1 MKLNR
6 DVLYLISVELQDD
19 KSTIYSC
26 LLVNKTWCEIIIPM
40 IWRNPWK
47 YLKSGKE
54 KLLLNVMLSHL
65 TLTNKRPLF
74 NYINFCKH
82 LNLNK
87 IQQIIRTT
95 IHEEIEMKKTEND
108 IFNLFINENTKFT
121 HLYIPQQFD
130 RQIHLIP
137 GAKRCLSEIE
147 FLSCNTNINDNVLIG
162 LTEIC
167 KSIKE
172 LELFIEMNNNNYG
185 IVRLIEIP
193 KKLLNICLLTDYPQY
208 DESFYKIL
216 ENSLIKHA
224 NTTQYFK
231 TTIQPITKILSSFVN
246 LKMLELN
253 GNFNAWNRLENM
265 SLPHLEIL
273 RAKSVPIRS
282 LISLIENTD
291 GHLIEIKVDG
301 ISHDE
306 ISNKRIIQAIYQ
318 NCPNLMYLKI
328 LARNCSISELE
339 KLLINCQHL
348 TGLFLSSNTT
358 DVFGLDYFFEIL
370 ARSSPTSLFKF
381 KFNFRYRPIKLE
393 SLKSFF
399 INWKGRY
406 PMLLQFSRVGN
417 IEGYIDLIDKYR
429 EEGIIKNFDYNYG
442 HTFEDFVWI

>member
-1 MKLNR
+1 MNLNR
-6 DVLYLISVELQDD
+6 DILYLISEELQDD
-19 KSTIYSC
+19 ENTLHSC

-40 IWRNPWK
+40 IWKDPWK
-47 YLKSGKE
+47 YLKDGKE
-54 KLLLNVMLSHL
+54 ESLLNVMISHL
-65 TLTNKRPLF
+65 SNQRPLF

-87 IQQIIRTT
+87 IQRIIRTT
-95 IHEEIEMKKTEND
+95 IHEEIEMEKVENE

-130 RQIHLIP
+130 YQIHLIP
-137 GAKRCLSEIE
+137 NAKSCLSEIE
-147 FLSCNTNINDNVLIG
+147 FLSCNTNINDNVLTGI
-162 LTEIC
+162 TEIC

-185 IVRLIEIP
+185 IVRLIEVP
-193 KKLLNICLLTDYPQY
+193 RKLLNIRFLTDYPRY
-208 DESFYKIL
+208 DESLYKIL

-224 NTTQYFK
+224 NTTKSFK
-231 TTIQPITKILSSFVN
+231 TTIQPLTKILSSFVN
-246 LKMLELN
+246 LRMLELN
-253 GNFNAWNRLENM
+253 GNFNTWNCLENV
-265 SLPHLEIL
+265 SLPHLETL
-273 RAKSVPIRS
+273 RAKSVPIKS
-282 LISLIENTD
+282 LVSLIENTD
-291 GHLIEIKVDG
+291 GYLTEIKVDG

-328 LARNCSISELE
+328 LSRNSNILELE

-348 TGLFLSSNTT
+348 TGLFLSGNST

-370 ARSSPTSLFKF
+370 TRSSPTSLFKF

-399 INWKGRY
+399 DNWKGRH

-417 IEGYIDLIDKYR
+417 IEKYTNLIDKYKA
-429 EEGIIKNFDYNYG
+429 EGTIKKFDYNYG
-442 HTFEDFVWI
+442 QTFKDFEWI